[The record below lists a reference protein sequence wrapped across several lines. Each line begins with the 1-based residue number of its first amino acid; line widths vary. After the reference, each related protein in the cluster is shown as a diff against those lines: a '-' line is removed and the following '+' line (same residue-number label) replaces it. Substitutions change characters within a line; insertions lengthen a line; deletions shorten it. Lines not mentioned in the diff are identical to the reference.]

1 VLACAWASSARAFR
15 CGAGVSRP
23 KFVVRYSCDHVERG
37 ASLAVLELG
46 IHTAPLR
53 VELRR
58 SCDRVE
64 CAAVLVGALTAALRP
79 VSAPAVVVVAPGRV
93 ARWRAA
99 VRRLFARS
107 R

>member
-1 VLACAWASSARAFR
+1 
-15 CGAGVSRP
+15 VSRP

-37 ASLAVLELG
+37 AALAVLELG

-79 VSAPAVVVVAPGRV
+79 MVAPVVVVAPGRV
-93 ARWRAA
+93 ARLLAA
-99 VRRLFARS
+99 LRRFFARKVA